1 MKFKITLLILSTVLL
16 YAQPMSNE
24 KFIKYK
30 QMAPEVIDIM
40 NDQTKTIISCFERE
54 KSLQNMNK
62 CVSVSG
68 KPIETMITKLIPK
81 QTNKLCT
88 RDLNGKLSFIW
99 SDKNYK
105 IVISELNKT
114 IDKNKENKQC
124 ILKSK
129 TVEEYAKC
137 LVKSK
142 KAS

>member
-1 MKFKITLLILSTVLL
+1 MNKITLLIFSTMLL

-40 NDQTKTIISCFERE
+40 NNQTEVIISCFERE

-62 CVSVSG
+62 CISPSG
-68 KPIETMITKLIPK
+68 KSIETMIMKLIPK
-81 QTNKLCT
+81 QTDNLCT
-88 RDLNGKLSFIW
+88 KDSNGKLNFTW

-105 IVISELNKT
+105 IIISELNKT

-137 LVKSK
+137 LEGIIN
-142 KAS
+142 

>member
-1 MKFKITLLILSTVLL
+1 MKFKITLLIFSTMFLC
-16 YAQPMSNE
+16 AQPMSNE
-24 KFIKYK
+24 KFTKYK
-30 QMAPEVIDIM
+30 QMAPEVIDII
-40 NDQTKTIISCFERE
+40 NNQTQAIISCFERE

-68 KPIETMITKLIPK
+68 KSIETMIIKLIPK

-88 RDLNGKLSFIW
+88 KNSNDQLSFVW

-105 IVISELNKT
+105 IIISELNKT
-114 IDKNKENKQC
+114 IDKNKANKQC

-142 KAS
+142 KVN

>member
-1 MKFKITLLILSTVLL
+1 MKFKITLLIFSTMFL

-24 KFIKYK
+24 KFTKYK
-30 QMAPEVIDIM
+30 QMAPEVIDII
-40 NDQTKTIISCFERE
+40 NNQTQAIISCFERE

-68 KPIETMITKLIPK
+68 KSIETMIIKLIPK

-88 RDLNGKLSFIW
+88 KNSNNKLSFVW

-105 IVISELNKT
+105 IVISELKKT

-142 KAS
+142 KVS

>member
-1 MKFKITLLILSTVLL
+1 MKLKITLLIFSSILL

-24 KFIKYK
+24 RFVKYK

-62 CVSVSG
+62 CVSVLG
-68 KPIETMITKLIPK
+68 KPIETMITILIPK
-81 QTNKLCT
+81 QTNELCT
-88 RDLNGKLSFIW
+88 KDANGNLNFVW
-99 SDKNYK
+99 NDKNYK

-114 IDKNKENKQC
+114 IHENEKNKQC
-124 ILKSK
+124 IIKSK

-137 LVKSK
+137 LS
-142 KAS
+142 SRR

>member
-24 KFIKYK
+24 KFIKFK

-40 NDQTKTIISCFERE
+40 NNQTKAIISCFERE

-62 CVSVSG
+62 CVSASG
-68 KPIETMITKLIPK
+68 KPIETMIIKLIPK

-88 RDLNGKLSFIW
+88 KNSNGKLSFVW

-105 IVISELNKT
+105 IVIFELNKT

-142 KAS
+142 KAT

>member
-16 YAQPMSNE
+16 SAQPMSNE

-40 NDQTKTIISCFERE
+40 NDQTKTIISCFEHE

-62 CVSVSG
+62 CVSASG
-68 KPIETMITKLIPK
+68 KPIETMIIKLIPK

-88 RDLNGKLSFIW
+88 RDSNGKLSFIW

-105 IVISELNKT
+105 IIISELNKT
-114 IDKNKENKQC
+114 IHKNEENKQC
-124 ILKSK
+124 IVKSK

-137 LVKSK
+137 LSRR
-142 KAS
+142 